1 MKKLILKTAL
11 ITLGA
16 TTVALVAIFGL
27 MSLWAPAT
35 MMKFTFSLGLDSISG
50 DYAYQ
55 EYQRSG
61 ELSYLARSF
70 IVSAN
75 AKDDKKAEK
84 RFELLYADEEFESF
98 CNEQDAIQ
106 LTEGVKINYRSY
118 LCAEAVRVKYRL
130 SAESDWEGI
139 CQFAIKETD
148 PSFPIGNPVV
158 ALATEAIA
166 DKNSKFCEVLIPYV
180 VDAEKDFDKETADY
194 RYILKFLNELL
205 EGAYPSD

>member
-1 MKKLILKTAL
+1 M
-11 ITLGA
+11 
-16 TTVALVAIFGL
+16 
-27 MSLWAPAT
+27 
-35 MMKFTFSLGLDSISG
+35 
-50 DYAYQ
+50 
-55 EYQRSG
+55 
-61 ELSYLARSF
+61 
-70 IVSAN
+70 
-75 AKDDKKAEK
+75 
-84 RFELLYADEEFESF
+84 
-98 CNEQDAIQ
+98 
-106 LTEGVKINYRSY
+106 
-118 LCAEAVRVKYRL
+118 